1 MVGDPGKR
9 EGQSVPAM
17 CDLRTKVGM
26 YLVYV
31 GCLKIFISQLCSCVG
46 LRNDQIGN
54 AKKQTNF

>member
-1 MVGDPGKR
+1 
-9 EGQSVPAM
+9 M